1 METPAPTG
9 HCGGDHDSDH
19 GDEHGGDGD
28 HHHHE
33 EQEQEEEEEQEE
45 EGEEEEGEEEGDGA
59 LLAWNPAPGG
69 LAVTLSEA
77 GTTVSCAP
85 GSALWWV

>member
-1 METPAPTG
+1 MAPAPTG
-9 HCGGDHDSDH
+9 HCGGDHRHDH
-19 GDEHGGDGD
+19 GHHDDEHGDDGD

-33 EQEQEEEEEQEE
+33 EEEKQQEEQEEEEEEA
-45 EGEEEEGEEEGDGA
+45 A
-59 LLAWNPAPGG
+59 LVAWTPAPGG